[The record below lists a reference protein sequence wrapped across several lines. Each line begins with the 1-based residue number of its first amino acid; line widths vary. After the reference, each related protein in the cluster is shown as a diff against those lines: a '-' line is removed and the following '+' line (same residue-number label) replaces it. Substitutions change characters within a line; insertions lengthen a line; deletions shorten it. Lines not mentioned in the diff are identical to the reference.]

1 MGEITIRV
9 SDATVMEA
17 LEEMASIHGRPVERE
32 IEGVLARAIEGFRR
46 RRAIVSRIDA
56 IADTTPKGVVQ
67 TDSVEI
73 IREMREE
80 RDRAL
85 GG

>member
-9 SDATVMEA
+9 SDATVIEA
-17 LEEMASIHGRPVERE
+17 LEEMASIHGRPVEEEVLSVLERAVENHLHKLDLIERARE
-32 IEGVLARAIEGFRR
+32 IRSMTPEGV
-46 RRAIVSRIDA
+46 
-56 IADTTPKGVVQ
+56 KQ

>member
-9 SDATVMEA
+9 SDATVIEA
-17 LEEMASIHGRPVERE
+17 LEEMASLHGRPVEE
-32 IEGVLARAIEGFRR
+32 EALSVLERAVDDHRHRVDLVERARQI
-46 RRAIVSRIDA
+46 RAL
-56 IADTTPKGVVQ
+56 TPKGVRQ

>member
-9 SDATVMEA
+9 SDATLVKA
-17 LEEMASIHGRPVERE
+17 LEEMASMHGRPVKTE
-32 IEGVLARAIEGFRR
+32 IEGVLRRAIEDHRR
-46 RRAIVSRIDA
+46 RREIVSRIDE
-56 IADTTPKGVVQ
+56 IAATTPKGVTQ

>member
-9 SDATVMEA
+9 SDATVVEA
-17 LEEMASIHGRPVERE
+17 LEELASKHGRP
-32 IEGVLARAIEGFRR
+32 IEEEALSILERAIDEHRR
-46 RRAIVSRIDA
+46 GIDLIDRARQIRA
-56 IADTTPKGVVQ
+56 MTPKGVAQ

-73 IREMREE
+73 IRAMRDE

>member
-17 LEEMASIHGRPVERE
+17 LEEMASIHGRPVEE
-32 IEGVLARAIEGFRR
+32 EVLSVLQRAVENHRHKGDLVERARQI
-46 RRAIVSRIDA
+46 RAM
-56 IADTTPKGVVQ
+56 TPGGVVQ
-67 TDSVEI
+67 TDAVEI
-73 IREMREE
+73 IRQMREE

>member
-1 MGEITIRV
+1 MGEITIRL
-9 SDATVMEA
+9 SDATVIEA
-17 LEEMASIHGRPVERE
+17 LEEMASIHGRPVEEEARSVLE
-32 IEGVLARAIEGFRR
+32 RAVEDHRHRTDLIERARQIRAMTPTGV
-46 RRAIVSRIDA
+46 
-56 IADTTPKGVVQ
+56 KQ

-73 IREMREE
+73 IRAMREE

>member
-9 SDATVMEA
+9 SDATVIEA
-17 LEEMASIHGRPVERE
+17 LEQMASIHGRPIEEEALSLLERAVEDQRHKVDLVER
-32 IEGVLARAIEGFRR
+32 ARQI
-46 RRAIVSRIDA
+46 RAMA
-56 IADTTPKGVVQ
+56 PKGMKQ
-67 TDSVEI
+67 ADSVEI
-73 IREMREE
+73 IREMRDE